1 MQLLYDYGNCVMAYP
16 KRPARHALLA
26 RVQGP
31 KPRQPSA
38 RKGTMGILVSNVR
51 YAVRRLLRAPL
62 FTLVAIVSLALG
74 IGANTAIFSL
84 VNAVVIRDVALERPE
99 ELVDVF
105 EASEGFS
112 HGTLSYLDYV
122 DFVEASRDV
131 FSDVGGIQYAFV
143 QIDVDGGVE
152 TMMAEAVTGNYFSLL
167 GVQPALGRLIS
178 ESDHVDRGAHPVV
191 VLSHDHWQSRYAGD
205 PAAVGSEMRVGGR
218 SYTIIGVAPSAFRG
232 SIRALEAPLYIPMMM
247 YDEAQGIGDNTLES
261 RGNHS
266 MFAKARLLPGA
277 TLAQAEATAERL
289 TQSLRVDHP
298 DQWPPSQAFALVPTA
313 DVLMNPMLDRVIV
326 PAAGMLMAVV
336 GLVLL
341 IACANLAS
349 FLLAR
354 ATDRRKEIA
363 VRLALGARRR
373 TLIGQLLTE
382 TVILSALG
390 GLAGIV
396 LAVQALQAL
405 VAADLPLP
413 LPITLDLSLD
423 RTVLGFSLL
432 VSLGAGVLFGL
443 APALQGTNPDVAPT
457 LRDEGGSSGRG
468 RGATLRN
475 VLVVAQM
482 AVSVVLLVGASLF
495 LRSLD
500 ASRNIDPGFGDA
512 PAGILQINVPALRY
526 SSEEGR
532 IFLESLAERVEQ
544 IPGVESV
551 GYIDNLHLNTLS
563 TQSTRI
569 EVPGVAPPA
578 GSDYHSVDDARVDD
592 DFFAAAR
599 ISILEGRGFDERD
612 VPDGEPAVVVTQEF
626 ARRFFPGGGA
636 VGATILADDEEAR
649 IVGVASDHKVRNIGE
664 DLRPF
669 LYESHRQTYSPFVWM
684 VARTSGDADRLA
696 LDMIG
701 EARAMDPEIM
711 IVTSTTMERHM
722 SVMFVARE
730 LGALVVGGFAVL
742 ALLLASIGLY
752 GLVSYAV
759 SRRVKEVGIRLS
771 LGADEGAV
779 VRMLTGSGMKLV
791 AVGGAIGLV
800 LAAGL
805 AWPLSSLLYGVP
817 ALDMQSFVAVP
828 AVLAAVA
835 LAASWIPARRVTR
848 IDPVGALRSE

>member
-1 MQLLYDYGNCVMAYP
+1 
-16 KRPARHALLA
+16 
-26 RVQGP
+26 
-31 KPRQPSA
+31 
-38 RKGTMGILVSNVR
+38 MGMLVSNVR

-62 FTLVAIVSLALG
+62 FTFVAILSLALG

-84 VNAVVIRDVALERPE
+84 VNAVVIRDVALERPA

-112 HGTLSYLDYV
+112 HGTLSYPDYV

-218 SYTIIGVAPSAFRG
+218 SYTIIGIAPRDFRG
-232 SIRALEAPLYIPMMM
+232 SIRSLDPPLYIPIMM

-326 PAAGMLMAVV
+326 PAAGMVMAVV

-468 RGATLRN
+468 RGAALRN
-475 VLVVAQM
+475 VLVVAQV

-500 ASRNIDPGFGDA
+500 ASRNIDAGFGDA
-512 PAGILQINVPALRY
+512 PAGILQINAPALRY

-592 DFFAAAR
+592 DFFAAAG

-636 VGATILADDEEAR
+636 VGATILVDDEEAR

-664 DLRPF
+664 VLRPF
-669 LYESHRQTYSPFVWM
+669 LYESHRQRYSPFVWM

-696 LDMIG
+696 RDMIG

-711 IVTSTTMERHM
+711 ILTSTTMERHM

-805 AWPLSSLLYGVP
+805 ARLLSSLLYGVP

>member
-1 MQLLYDYGNCVMAYP
+1 MDM
-16 KRPARHALLA
+16 LA
-26 RVQGP
+26 
-31 KPRQPSA
+31 
-38 RKGTMGILVSNVR
+38 SNVR

-62 FTLVAIVSLALG
+62 FTLVAILSLALG

-84 VNAVVIRDVALERPE
+84 VNAVVIREVALERPE

-112 HGTLSYLDYV
+112 HGTLSYPDYLDL
-122 DFVEASRDV
+122 VEATRDV
-131 FSDVGGIQYAFV
+131 YSGVGGIQYAFV

-152 TMMAEAVTGNYFSLL
+152 TLMAETVTGNYFSLL

-178 ESDHVDRGAHPVV
+178 EGDHVDRGAHPVA
-191 VLSHDHWQSRYAGD
+191 VLSYDYWQSRYAGD
-205 PAAVGSEMRVGGR
+205 GAAVGSEIRLGGR
-218 SYTIIGVAPSAFRG
+218 SYAIVGIAPREFRG
-232 SIRALEAPLYIPMMM
+232 SVRGLEAPLYLPIMM
-247 YDEAQGIGDNTLES
+247 YDEVQGIGSNSLEV

-277 TLAQAEATAERL
+277 TYAQAEAAAERL
-289 TQSLRVDHP
+289 TQSMRADHP
-298 DQWPPSQAFALVPTA
+298 DEWSPSQAFVLVPTA
-313 DVLMNPMLDRVIV
+313 DVVMNPMIDRVIV
-326 PAAGMLMAVV
+326 PAAGMLMVVV

-363 VRLALGARRR
+363 IRLALGARRR
-373 TLIGQLLTE
+373 TLVGQLLTE
-382 TVILSALG
+382 TVLLSALG
-390 GLAGIV
+390 GLAGIL
-396 LAVQALQAL
+396 LATQALQAL
-405 VAADLPLP
+405 VAADLPLSI
-413 LPITLDLSLD
+413 PITLDLSLD
-423 RTVLGFSLL
+423 PTVLGFSIL
-432 VSLGAGVLFGL
+432 VSLGAGLLFGL

-468 RGATLRN
+468 RGAALRD
-475 VLVVAQM
+475 VLVVGQV
-482 AVSVVLLVGASLF
+482 AVAVVLLVGASLF

-500 ASRNIDPGFGDA
+500 ASRSIDPGFGDA
-512 PAGILQINVPALRY
+512 PAGILQINAPAPRY

-532 IFLESLAERVEQ
+532 IFLESLAERIEQ

-563 TQSTRI
+563 TRSTRI
-569 EVPGVAPPA
+569 VVPGIAPPA
-578 GSDYHSVDDARVDD
+578 GFDYHSVDDATVDD
-592 DFFAAAR
+592 DFFAAAG
-599 ISILEGRGFDERD
+599 ISIVEGRGFDPRD
-612 VPDGEPAVVVTQEF
+612 VPDGESVVVVTQEL

-636 VGATILADDEEAR
+636 VGSTMLVDDEEAR

-669 LYESHRQTYSPFVWM
+669 LYKSQRQSYASFVWM

-696 LDMIG
+696 LDMVG

-711 IVTSTTMERHM
+711 IVESTTMERHLA
-722 SVMFVARE
+722 VMFVARE
-730 LGALVVGGFAVL
+730 LGAFVVGGFALL

-759 SRRVKEVGIRLS
+759 SRRTKEVGIRLS
-771 LGADEGAV
+771 LGADQGAV
-779 VRMLTGSGMKLV
+779 VRMLTASGMKLV
-791 AVGGAIGLV
+791 AVGGTIGLV

-805 AWPLSSLLYGVP
+805 ARLLSSLLYGVP
-817 ALDMQSFVAVP
+817 ALDPQSFVAVP
-828 AVLAAVA
+828 LVLAAVA

-848 IDPVGALRSE
+848 IDPVGALRSD